1 MTIGVIVRSPIGPTW
16 QSNIN
21 GLLRSARNDMAR
33 NSVRDDG
40 VPNSARDDTNL
51 FMKKNLTQGSILK
64 NIVLFSLPYL
74 LSYFLQTLYGM
85 ADLFLAGQFNGAAV
99 ISAVSIGSQV
109 MHMLTVIIVGLA
121 MGGTVL
127 IGQAVGAKDGK
138 RAAKVTG
145 NTVTMFLLFSAVITV
160 VLLIACRGIVT
171 LVSTPPES
179 VEQTI
184 AYLRVCFFGIPFIVA
199 YNVIASIYRGM
210 GDSKSPMIFVIIAC
224 TLNILLDW
232 LFMGVMGLQA
242 EGAAVATVIAQ
253 AVSVI
258 ISLAAIARTRSMK
271 LSKQDFK
278 IEHSV
283 MSSILK
289 IGVPVAC
296 QDGFIQISFI
306 VITIIANKRGVNV
319 AAAVGIVEKIICFLF
334 LIPSSMLSS
343 ISAIAAQNIGA
354 GYKDRARHTFYAGT
368 AIAVGIGAI
377 FAIAF
382 QFIPVL
388 SLFTRDE
395 LVVKLGTQ
403 YLKSY
408 VTDCVLAAIHFCFSG
423 YFTAMGKSFIS
434 FIHNS
439 LSIILI
445 RIPGAYLASKF
456 WPETLYPMGCA
467 APLGSLLSAIICIG
481 VFLYLRRKE
490 V

>member
-1 MTIGVIVRSPIGPTW
+1 MT
-16 QSNIN
+16 
-21 GLLRSARNDMAR
+21 
-33 NSVRDDG
+33 
-40 VPNSARDDTNL
+40 
-51 FMKKNLTQGSILK
+51 KNLTEGSILK
-64 NIVLFSLPYL
+64 NIVLFSLPSL

-127 IGQAVGAKDGK
+127 IGQAVGAKDEK
-138 RAAKVTG
+138 RTAKTTG
-145 NTVTMFLLFSAVITV
+145 NTITLFLIFSAIVTII
-160 VLLIACRGIVT
+160 LLAACRGIVN

-179 VEQTI
+179 VEQTV
-184 AYLRVCFFGIPFIVA
+184 AYLRVCFAGIPFIVA
-199 YNVIASIYRGM
+199 YNIIASIYRGM

-224 TLNILLDW
+224 TLNIILDYI
-232 LFMGVMGLQA
+232 FMGLMGMKA
-242 EGAAVATVIAQ
+242 EGAAIATVIAQ

-258 ISLAAIARTRSMK
+258 ISLIAIVRTRSLK
-271 LSKQDFK
+271 LTKSDLK
-278 IEHSV
+278 IDRKV
-283 MSSILK
+283 MGDILK

-306 VITIIANKRGVNV
+306 VITIIANRRGVNV

-334 LIPSSMLSS
+334 LIPSSVLSS
-343 ISAIAAQNIGA
+343 ISTIAAQNIGA
-354 GYKDRARHTFYAGT
+354 GYQDRARHTLYAGT
-368 AIAVGIGAI
+368 AIAVGIGAV

-382 QFIPVL
+382 QFISHPVI

-395 LVVKLGTQ
+395 IVVTLGTQ

-408 VTDCVLAAIHFCFSG
+408 VTDCVLASIHFCFSG

-439 LSIILI
+439 VSIVFI
-445 RIPGAYLASKF
+445 RIPGAYLASKI
-456 WPETLYPMGCA
+456 WPETLYPMGLA
-467 APLGSLLSAIICIG
+467 APMGSTLSAIICVFVFICLCKKVRG
-481 VFLYLRRKE
+481 VAGCPR
-490 V
+490 

>member
-1 MTIGVIVRSPIGPTW
+1 MT
-16 QSNIN
+16 
-21 GLLRSARNDMAR
+21 
-33 NSVRDDG
+33 
-40 VPNSARDDTNL
+40 
-51 FMKKNLTQGSILK
+51 KNLTEGSILK

-127 IGQAVGAKDGK
+127 IGQAVGAKDEK
-138 RAAKVTG
+138 RTAKTTG
-145 NTVTMFLLFSAVITV
+145 NTITLFLIFSAIVTII
-160 VLLIACRGIVT
+160 LLAACRGIVK

-179 VEQTI
+179 VEQTV
-184 AYLRVCFFGIPFIVA
+184 AYLRVCFAGIPFIVA
-199 YNVIASIYRGM
+199 YNIIASIYRGM

-224 TLNILLDW
+224 TLNIILDYI
-232 LFMGVMGLQA
+232 FMGLMGMQA
-242 EGAAVATVIAQ
+242 EGAAIATVIAQ

-258 ISLAAIARTRSMK
+258 ISLIAIVRTRSLK
-271 LSKQDFK
+271 LSKSDLK
-278 IEHSV
+278 IDHKI
-283 MSSILK
+283 MGDILK

-306 VITIIANKRGVNV
+306 VITIIANRRGVNV

-354 GYKDRARHTFYAGT
+354 GYQDRARHTLYAGT
-368 AIAVGIGAI
+368 AIAVGIGAV

-382 QFIPVL
+382 QFISHPVI

-395 LVVKLGTQ
+395 IVVTLGTQ

-423 YFTAMGKSFIS
+423 YFTAMGKSIIS

-439 LSIILI
+439 ISIVLI

-456 WPETLYPMGCA
+456 WPETLFPMGCA
-467 APLGSLLSAIICIG
+467 APLGSLLSALICVG
-481 VFLYLRRKE
+481 AYLYLRNKGR
-490 V
+490 

>member
-1 MTIGVIVRSPIGPTW
+1 M
-16 QSNIN
+16 Q
-21 GLLRSARNDMAR
+21 
-33 NSVRDDG
+33 
-40 VPNSARDDTNL
+40 
-51 FMKKNLTQGSILK
+51 KNLTQGSILK
-64 NIVLFSLPYL
+64 NIVFFSLPYL

-127 IGQAVGAKDGK
+127 IGQAVGAKDEK
-138 RAAKVTG
+138 RTAKTTG
-145 NTVTMFLLFSAVITV
+145 NTITLFLFFSAIVTII
-160 VLLIACRGIVT
+160 LLVACRGIVN

-179 VEQTI
+179 VEQTV
-184 AYLRVCFFGIPFIVA
+184 AYLRVCFAGIPFIVA
-199 YNVIASIYRGM
+199 YNIIASIYRGM

-224 TLNILLDW
+224 TLNIILDYI
-232 LFMGVMGLQA
+232 FMGLFGMQA
-242 EGAAVATVIAQ
+242 EGAAIATVIAQ

-258 ISLAAIARTRSMK
+258 ISLIAIVRTRSLK
-271 LSKQDFK
+271 LTKSDLK
-278 IEHSV
+278 IDRKV
-283 MSSILK
+283 MGDILK

-306 VITIIANKRGVNV
+306 VITIIANRRGVNV

-354 GYKDRARHTFYAGT
+354 GYQDRARHTLYAGT
-368 AIAVGIGAI
+368 AIAVGIGAV
-377 FAIAF
+377 FAIVF
-382 QFIPVL
+382 QFISHPVI

-395 LVVKLGTQ
+395 IVVTRGTQ

-408 VTDCVLAAIHFCFSG
+408 VTDCVLASIHFCFSG
-423 YFTAMGKSFIS
+423 YFTAMGKSIIS

-439 LSIILI
+439 VSIVFI
-445 RIPGAYLASKF
+445 RIPGAYLASKI
-456 WPETLYPMGCA
+456 WPETLYPMGLA
-467 APLGSLLSAIICIG
+467 APMGSTLSAIIC
-481 VFLYLRRKE
+481 VFVFIYLRKKVRG
-490 V
+490 VAGCPR

>member
-1 MTIGVIVRSPIGPTW
+1 MSFPGLTRESFISYCKILMT
-16 QSNIN
+16 
-21 GLLRSARNDMAR
+21 
-33 NSVRDDG
+33 
-40 VPNSARDDTNL
+40 
-51 FMKKNLTQGSILK
+51 KNLTEGSILK
-64 NIVLFSLPYL
+64 NIVLFSLPFL

-127 IGQAVGAKDGK
+127 IGQAVGAKDEK
-138 RAAKVTG
+138 RTSKAIG
-145 NTVTMFLLFSAVITV
+145 NTIVLFLIFSLLATIILLF
-160 VLLIACRGIVT
+160 ACRGIVS

-179 VEQTI
+179 IEQTV
-184 AYLRVCFFGIPFIVA
+184 AYLKICFFGIPFIVA
-199 YNVIASIYRGM
+199 YNIIASIYRGM

-224 TLNILLDW
+224 TLNIILDYI
-232 LFMGVMGLQA
+232 FMGLLGMQA
-242 EGAAVATVIAQ
+242 EGAAIATVIAQ

-258 ISLAAIARTRSMK
+258 ISLIAIIRSRSLK
-271 LSKQDFK
+271 LTKSDLK
-278 IEHSV
+278 IDHTV
-283 MSSILK
+283 MGDILK

-306 VITIIANKRGVNV
+306 VITIIANRRGVNV

-343 ISAIAAQNIGA
+343 ISAISAQNIGA
-354 GYKDRARHTFYAGT
+354 GYHDRARHTLYAGT

-382 QFIPVL
+382 QFISHPVI

-395 LVVKLGTQ
+395 IVVTLGTQ

-408 VTDCVLAAIHFCFSG
+408 VIDCVLAAIHFCFSG
-423 YFTAMGKSFIS
+423 YFTALGKSIIS

-439 LSIILI
+439 ISIVFV

-456 WPETLYPMGCA
+456 WPETLFPMGCA
-467 APLGSLLSAIICIG
+467 APLGSLLSALIC
-481 VFLYLRRKE
+481 VFVFIWLRKKNITLKAA
-490 V
+490 

>member
-1 MTIGVIVRSPIGPTW
+1 MT
-16 QSNIN
+16 
-21 GLLRSARNDMAR
+21 
-33 NSVRDDG
+33 
-40 VPNSARDDTNL
+40 
-51 FMKKNLTQGSILK
+51 KNLTQGSILN

-109 MHMLTVIIVGLA
+109 MHMLTVIVVGLA

-127 IGQAVGAKDGK
+127 IGQSVGARNTK
-138 RAAKVTG
+138 RTSKVTG
-145 NTVTMFLLFSAVITV
+145 NTITLFLIFSALVTII
-160 VLLIACRGIVT
+160 LLATCREIVR

-179 VEQTI
+179 VEQTV

-224 TLNILLDW
+224 TLNIILDYI
-232 LFMGVMGLQA
+232 FMGMFGMKA
-242 EGAAVATVIAQ
+242 EGAAIATVIAQ

-258 ISLAAIARTRSMK
+258 ISLIAIVKTESIK
-271 LSKQDFK
+271 LTKNDFK
-278 IEHSV
+278 IDHAV
-283 MSSILK
+283 MGAILK
-289 IGVPVAC
+289 IGLPVAC

-306 VITIIANKRGVNV
+306 VITIIANRRGVNV

-354 GYKDRARHTFYAGT
+354 GYHDRARKTFWAGT

-377 FAIAF
+377 FAVAF
-382 QFIPVL
+382 QFISHPVI
-388 SLFTRDE
+388 SMFTRDE
-395 LVVKLGTQ
+395 IVVTLGTQ
-403 YLKSY
+403 YLRSY

-423 YFTAMGKSFIS
+423 YFTAMGKSIIS

-439 LSIILI
+439 ISIIFI
-445 RIPGAYLASKF
+445 RIPGAFIASKL
-456 WPETLYPMGCA
+456 WPETLFPMGLA
-467 APLGSLLSAIICIG
+467 APLGSLLSAIICAI
-481 VFLYLRRKE
+481 VFIRITRKAKS
-490 V
+490 

>member
-1 MTIGVIVRSPIGPTW
+1 MT
-16 QSNIN
+16 
-21 GLLRSARNDMAR
+21 
-33 NSVRDDG
+33 
-40 VPNSARDDTNL
+40 
-51 FMKKNLTQGSILK
+51 KNLTEGSILK

-127 IGQAVGAKDGK
+127 IGQAVGAKDEK
-138 RAAKVTG
+138 RTAKTTG
-145 NTVTMFLLFSAVITV
+145 NTITLFLIFSAIVTII
-160 VLLIACRGIVT
+160 LLAACRGIVN

-179 VEQTI
+179 VEQTV
-184 AYLRVCFFGIPFIVA
+184 AYLRVCFAGIPFIVA
-199 YNVIASIYRGM
+199 YNIIASIYRGM

-224 TLNILLDW
+224 TINIILDYI
-232 LFMGVMGLQA
+232 FMGLLGMQA
-242 EGAAVATVIAQ
+242 EGAAIATVIAQ

-258 ISLAAIARTRSMK
+258 ISLIAIVRTRSLK
-271 LSKQDFK
+271 LSKSDLK
-278 IEHSV
+278 IDHKV
-283 MSSILK
+283 MGDILK

-306 VITIIANKRGVNV
+306 VITIIANRRGVNV

-354 GYKDRARHTFYAGT
+354 GYQDRARHTLYAGT
-368 AIAVGIGAI
+368 AIAVGIGAV
-377 FAIAF
+377 FALAF
-382 QFIPVL
+382 QFISQPVIR
-388 SLFTRDE
+388 LFTRDE
-395 LVVKLGTQ
+395 IVVILGTQ

-408 VTDCVLAAIHFCFSG
+408 VIDCVLAAIHFCFSG

-439 LSIILI
+439 ISIVLI

-456 WPETLYPMGCA
+456 WPETLFPMGCA
-467 APLGSLLSAIICIG
+467 APLGSLLSALICAG
-481 VFLYLRRKE
+481 AYLYLRNKGR
-490 V
+490 

>member
-1 MTIGVIVRSPIGPTW
+1 MHTPASRYSTTG
-16 QSNIN
+16 
-21 GLLRSARNDMAR
+21 
-33 NSVRDDG
+33 NS
-40 VPNSARDDTNL
+40 S
-51 FMKKNLTQGSILK
+51 MQKNLTQGSILK
-64 NIVLFSLPYL
+64 NIVFFSLPFL

-127 IGQAVGAKDGK
+127 IGQAVGARDTK
-138 RAAKVTG
+138 RTSKVTG
-145 NTVTMFLLFSAVITV
+145 NTITLFLIFS
-160 VLLIACRGIVT
+160 VLATIILHSTCSGIVS

-179 VEQTI
+179 VDQTV
-184 AYLRVCFFGIPFIVA
+184 AYLKICFFGIPFIVA

-224 TLNILLDW
+224 SLNIILDYI
-232 LFMGVMGLQA
+232 FMGLMGMQA
-242 EGAAVATVIAQ
+242 EGAAIATVIAQ

-258 ISLAAIARTRSMK
+258 ISLIAIAKKRSLK
-271 LSKQDFK
+271 LTKKDLK
-278 IEHSV
+278 IDQAV
-283 MSSILK
+283 MSAILK
-289 IGVPVAC
+289 IGLPVAC

-306 VITIIANKRGVNV
+306 VITIIANRRGVNV

-354 GYKDRARHTFYAGT
+354 GFHDRARKTFWAGT

-382 QFIPVL
+382 QFISGPVI

-395 LVVKLGTQ
+395 IVVTFGTQ
-403 YLKSY
+403 YLRSY

-423 YFTAMGKSFIS
+423 YFCAMGKSIIS

-439 LSIILI
+439 ISIILI
-445 RIPGAYLASKF
+445 RIPGAYLASRL
-456 WPETLYPMGCA
+456 WPETLFPMGLA
-467 APLGSLLSAIICIG
+467 APMGSLLSAFICAG
-481 VFLYLRRKE
+481 AYLYLRRNDK
-490 V
+490 

>member
-1 MTIGVIVRSPIGPTW
+1 M
-16 QSNIN
+16 Q
-21 GLLRSARNDMAR
+21 
-33 NSVRDDG
+33 
-40 VPNSARDDTNL
+40 
-51 FMKKNLTQGSILK
+51 KNLTEGSILK
-64 NIVLFSLPYL
+64 NIVVFSLPYL

-127 IGQAVGAKDGK
+127 IGQAVGARDTK
-138 RAAKVTG
+138 RTSKVTG
-145 NTVTMFLLFSAVITV
+145 NTITLFLIFS
-160 VLLIACRGIVT
+160 VLATILLLATCRRIVS

-179 VEQTI
+179 VDQTVD
-184 AYLRVCFFGIPFIVA
+184 YLKICFFGIPFIVA

-224 TLNILLDW
+224 TLNIILDYI
-232 LFMGVMGLQA
+232 FMGVFEMQA
-242 EGAAVATVIAQ
+242 EGAAIATVIAQ

-258 ISLAAIARTRSMK
+258 ISLIAIIKTRILMLTK
-271 LSKQDFK
+271 KDLEID
-278 IEHSV
+278 HTV
-283 MSSILK
+283 MSAILK

-306 VITIIANKRGVNV
+306 VITIIANRRGVNV

-334 LIPSSMLSS
+334 LIPSSLLSS

-354 GYKDRARHTFYAGT
+354 GFQDRARKTFWAGT
-368 AIAVGIGAI
+368 AIAVGIGAV

-382 QFIPVL
+382 QFISQPVI
-388 SLFTRDE
+388 SLFTRE
-395 LVVKLGTQ
+395 EIVVTFGTQ
-403 YLKSY
+403 YLRSY

-423 YFTAMGKSFIS
+423 YFTAMGKSIIS

-439 LSIILI
+439 ISIILI
-445 RIPGAYLASKF
+445 RIPGAYLASKL
-456 WPETLYPMGCA
+456 WPETLFPMGLA
-467 APLGSLLSAIICIG
+467 APLGSLLSAFICAG
-481 VFLYLRRKE
+481 AYLYLRKKGR
-490 V
+490 